1 MPADASPAAAP
12 SAPNSTGN
20 NRRMPS
26 RHIESHD
33 GTRLAVYEDGNP
45 DGPTVVLVHGWPDS
59 HVLWDGVVPLLADD
73 YRIIRYDNRGAGDSA
88 VPDEVAAYRVETLAD
103 DFDAVI
109 SQLCPGQRVHVVG
122 HDWGAATMW
131 EYVTRPQAADRV
143 ASYTSVSGPDPG
155 HLSRYL
161 REGLARPYRP
171 RRFARALAQAAHFS
185 YMIGFSIPVLT
196 PLAMRAFLARW
207 MNRHLITAGIP
218 PRQRHQGPTFV
229 ADATNGLKIYRA
241 NFFRALTGPLSDR
254 HVSVPVQLLVNTE
267 DNFVRPYVY
276 DDTPR
281 WVSRLWRRDIR
292 AGHWSP
298 MSHPQV
304 VAAAVDELARHLDGA
319 PPSRALLR
327 AEVGR
332 SRKAFGDMLIAVTG
346 AASGI
351 GQATALA
358 FAAEGAEV
366 VVSDIDAA
374 GAAATAER
382 IAAAGGV
389 AHPYR
394 LDVADADAVERFA
407 EQVCAEHG
415 VPDIVVNN
423 AGIGVAGAFL
433 DTPAEQFDRVLD
445 VNLGGVVNGCRAF
458 ARRLVERGTGGHI
471 VNVASMAA
479 YAPLSSL
486 NAYCTSKAAVYMF
499 SDCLRAELD
508 AAGVGLTTICPGLIN
523 TNIVSATG
531 FHAPDGRQ
539 SAVPGRRAQLEKMF
553 EVRRYGPEK
562 VAAAILTAVQ
572 ANKAVRPVTPEA
584 YLLYGTSKMAPQ
596 ALRSTARGKVV

>member
-1 MPADASPAAAP
+1 M
-12 SAPNSTGN
+12 TT
-20 NRRMPS
+20 RYIQS
-26 RHIESHD
+26 RD
-33 GTRLAVYEDGNP
+33 GTRLAAYLEGNP

-59 HVLWDGVVPLLADD
+59 HKLWDGVVGLLAGR
-73 YRIIRYDNRGAGDSA
+73 YRVIRYDNRGAGRSEA
-88 VPDEVAAYRVETLAD
+88 PRRAAAYDVAILAD
-103 DFDAVI
+103 DFDAVV
-109 SQLCPGQRVHVVG
+109 SQLCPGEKVHAVG
-122 HDWGAATMW
+122 HDWGAATVW
-131 EYVTRPQAADRV
+131 EYLTRPGAGDLV

-155 HLSRYL
+155 HLSRFI
-161 REGLARPYRP
+161 REGLARPHRP
-171 RRFARALAQAAHFS
+171 RRFARAFTQAAHFS
-185 YMIGFSIPVLT
+185 YMVGFSIPVLT
-196 PLAMRAFLARW
+196 PAAMRSFLARW
-207 MNRHLITAGIP
+207 MNRRLIAPGLP
-218 PRQRHQGPTFV
+218 AHQRHQGRTFV

-241 NFFRALTGPLSDR
+241 NVFRALRAPVRER

-267 DNFVRPYVY
+267 DRFVRPYVY

-281 WVSRLWRRDIR
+281 WVSSLWRRDIR

-304 VAAAVDELARHLDGA
+304 VAGAVDELARHLEGEQ
-319 PPSRALLR
+319 PSRALLR

-332 SRKAFGDMLIAVTG
+332 PRKTFGDMLVAVTG
-346 AASGI
+346 AGSGI
-351 GQATALA
+351 GRATAYA

-366 VVSDIDAA
+366 VVSDIDEAS
-374 GAAATAER
+374 AAATAAR
-382 IAAAGGV
+382 IRDTGGV
-389 AHPYR
+389 AHSFA
-394 LDVADADAVERFA
+394 LDVADAEAVETFA
-407 EQVCAEHG
+407 ERVCADHG

-433 DTPAEQFDRVLD
+433 DIPASQFDRVLD

-508 AAGVGLTTICPGLIN
+508 TAGVGLTTICPGLVN
-523 TNIVSATG
+523 TNILSATG
-531 FHAPDGRQ
+531 FHAAEGRQ
-539 SAVPGRRAQLEKMF
+539 SAVPARRAQLERMF
-553 EVRRYGPEK
+553 EVRRYGPER
-562 VAAAILTAVQ
+562 VAAAILSAVR
-572 ANKAVRPVTPEA
+572 AKKAVRPVTPEA
-584 YLLYGTSKMAPQ
+584 YLLYGTSRLLPQ